1 MKIADRSSGLAAF
14 ATVALTGMMLFPH
27 LAHAQQSGAPQSN
40 AETGTLS
47 ILFENDIFYH
57 TDRDYT
63 NGVAIA
69 WTTAPSDT
77 PEFAVDL
84 ARSIPFFGQTGD
96 VRTTYA
102 VGQNIYTP
110 KDLHL
115 VDPPTTDRPYAGFL
129 YLSMGVSQ
137 LSERDLD
144 ELQVQLGVIGP
155 DSLAQESQTFVHSI
169 LNDVNPKGWAYQLH
183 NEPGLVINDEHSW
196 RAIWTGSLLGL
207 SFDLDPHVG
216 ASVGNVYDYV
226 NAGAMARFGLNLP
239 NDYGPT
245 RIDPSLPG
253 TNFFEPTGALSIYGF
268 AGVDGRA
275 IARNIFLD
283 GNTWQDSRHVTKIPW
298 VGDLQLGLALAME
311 RWRLTFTH
319 VFRTREYTT
328 QSHADQFGA
337 VNLSVRF

>member
-1 MKIADRSSGLAAF
+1 MNLSTWPRSRQALVAGMALASTAALSFSAAADQ
-14 ATVALTGMMLFPH
+14 P
-27 LAHAQQSGAPQSN
+27 N

-47 ILFENDIFYH
+47 ILFENDIFYN

-63 NGVAIA
+63 NGLAIA
-69 WTTAPSDT
+69 WTTAPAET

-84 ARSIPFFGQTGD
+84 ARDVPFFGQFGE

-102 VGQNIYTP
+102 IGQNIYTP
-110 KDLHL
+110 KNLHL

-129 YLSMGVSQ
+129 YLAMGVSQ
-137 LSERDLD
+137 MSDRDLD

-169 LNDVNPKGWAYQLH
+169 LNDTIPKGWGYQLH

-196 RAIWTGSLLGL
+196 RAFYSGTLLGF
-207 SFDLDPHVG
+207 SFDVDPHVG

-239 NDYGPT
+239 DDYGPT

-253 TNFFEPTGALSIYGF
+253 TNFFEPTGALSLYAFG
-268 AGVDGRA
+268 GVDGRA
-275 IARNIFLD
+275 IARNLFLD
-283 GNTWQDSRHVTKIPW
+283 GNTFEDSRHVTKIPL
-298 VGDLQLGLALAME
+298 VGDLQLGLAMAMDS
-311 RWRLTFTH
+311 WRLTFTH

-328 QSHADQFGA
+328 QPRADQFGA

>member
-1 MKIADRSSGLAAF
+1 MQQHTKSLWNGLLGGVALAF
-14 ATVALTGMMLFPH
+14 ALSLPAN
-27 LAHAQQSGAPQSN
+27 AQTTS

-47 ILFENDIFYH
+47 ILFENDIFYN

-69 WTTAPSDT
+69 WTTAPAET
-77 PEFAVDL
+77 PDFAIDL
-84 ARSIPFFGQTGD
+84 ARDVPFFAQSGE

-102 VGQNIYTP
+102 IGQNIYTP
-110 KDLHL
+110 SNLHL

-129 YLSMGVSQ
+129 YLSMGVSEM
-137 LSERDLD
+137 SEKNLD

-169 LNDVNPKGWAYQLH
+169 LNDTIPKGWGHQLH

-196 RAIWTGSLLGL
+196 RALASGSLLGL
-207 SFDLDPHVG
+207 SFDVDPHVG
-216 ASVGNVYDYV
+216 ASIGNVYDYV
-226 NAGAMARFGLNLP
+226 NAGAMGRFGLNLP
-239 NDYGPT
+239 DDYGPT

-253 TNFFEPTGALSIYGF
+253 TDFFEPTGALSLYAFGGF
-268 AGVDGRA
+268 DGRA

-283 GNTWQDSRHVTKIPW
+283 GNTFEDSRHVDKIPW
-298 VGDLQLGLALAME
+298 VGDMQLGLAMAMD

-319 VFRTREYTT
+319 VFRTREFTT
-328 QSHADQFGA
+328 QQHADQFGA
-337 VNLSVRF
+337 INLSIRF